1 MKSKL
6 TKSFFR
12 PMTISALMRKRFA
25 AELFF
30 LLFSYQGELTLK
42 IISQG
47 HISFI
52 FLILYFFTFW
62 LTSDKVLIENI
73 RPVSAECYMK

>member
-30 LLFSYQGELTLK
+30 LIVQLSGGINFENNLSRSY
-42 IISQG
+42 
-47 HISFI
+47 FI
-52 FLILYFFTFW
+52 YLSDFVIFYFLV
-62 LTSDKVLIENI
+62 D
-73 RPVSAECYMK
+73 